1 MPTLTPTGRPVDAPH
16 ARRRGAGVLRS
27 TAALAAAIVA
37 AAFPRSAHAGEYR
50 ERLALLPGIGAAA
63 DTITTA
69 GLEESAGPAARDLSL
84 LAPEFRHR
92 LERVIER
99 MRAEFG
105 DVEVVETLRSRERQ
119 EALFAQ
125 GRTRSG
131 PVVTWTR
138 NSAHLGG
145 YAADVV
151 VGHSYDNAAAYARL
165 ATIAR
170 DEGLRT
176 LAPRDPGHVEL
187 PGAAGRPDYGAGR
200 LAYGDA
206 PAGSARALSRI
217 VASRG
222 VAPSD
227 PTVFAA
233 SPYASAMGAGSG
245 SFLAGGRDARDDASA
260 DGAETNV
267 ASSSGAPR

>member
-1 MPTLTPTGRPVDAPH
+1 MPPASNTGHTPAAPPA
-16 ARRRGAGVLRS
+16 ARRVARRIAGVV
-27 TAALAAAIVA
+27 AAVA
-37 AAFPRSAHAGEYR
+37 AAGLARPVHAR
-50 ERLALLPGIGAAA
+50 EPGARPAPAARV
-63 DTITTA
+63 DTITTVA
-69 GLEESAGPAARDLSL
+69 LEEAAGPTARDLSL

-92 LERVIER
+92 LERVLER

-105 DVEVVETLRSRERQ
+105 DVEVVETLRTRGRQ

-165 ATIAR
+165 ATIAH

-200 LAYGDA
+200 LAYGAA

-227 PTVFAA
+227 RTVFAA
-233 SPYASAMGAGSG
+233 SPYAAAMGAGRG
-245 SFLAGGRDARDDASA
+245 SFLAADHDTGDEDA
-260 DGAETNV
+260 AEGPATSV
-267 ASSSGAPR
+267 ASSTPSAPR